1 MITEDQYALLFSI
14 KDEPI
19 ELSYPLPK
27 EWEQVKQYLY
37 VVKTFDMMCTTGTK
51 AIPWIW
57 AINVYGLDELALYE
71 KSCEKRSNKCPK
83 ERAKKHKKV
92 SQTAARIIE
101 GIVIAFI
108 ATVISRI
115 FGFL

>member
-57 AINVYGLDELALYE
+57 AINVHGLDELALYE
-71 KSCEKRSNKCPK
+71 KSCEKRSKK
-83 ERAKKHKKV
+83 RSQKRADKHKKI
-92 SQTAARIIE
+92 SKTAARIIE
-101 GIVIAFI
+101 GVVIAFI
-108 ATVISRI
+108 AAVVSKI

>member
-1 MITEDQYALLFSI
+1 M
-14 KDEPI
+14 
-19 ELSYPLPK
+19 
-27 EWEQVKQYLY
+27 W
-37 VVKTFDMMCTTGTK
+37 
-51 AIPWIW
+51 
-57 AINVYGLDELALYE
+57 
-71 KSCEKRSNKCPK
+71 EKRSNKCPK

-101 GIVIAFI
+101 GIIIAFI

>member
-1 MITEDQYALLFSI
+1 MITKNQYALLV
-14 KDEPI
+14 KAKNGPI
-19 ELSYPLPK
+19 ELPYPLPK
-27 EWEQVKQYLY
+27 EWEEVKEYLY
-37 VVKTFDMMCTTGTK
+37 VVKTLDTLCTTGTK
-51 AIPWIW
+51 ATPWIW

>member
-1 MITEDQYALLFSI
+1 M
-14 KDEPI
+14 
-19 ELSYPLPK
+19 
-27 EWEQVKQYLY
+27 
-37 VVKTFDMMCTTGTK
+37 VKTLDTLCTTGTK

-92 SQTAARIIE
+92 SHTAARIIE